1 MRDLDLVLINNILKT
16 TLITT
21 LTKHISLYILETY
34 HRKYHN
40 TFPPPCCLKTSHV
53 FI

>member
-1 MRDLDLVLINNILKT
+1 
-16 TLITT
+16 
-21 LTKHISLYILETY
+21 LETY

-53 FI
+53 FIWDIIWYMLLSFSIY